1 MIAEVKRQPRSNRR
15 TPPLDKPRD
24 KPEFHILLFPM
35 KRDILSLL
43 YLFRTDFYSKVP
55 SVLGGEFCFPV
66 DHSGQSAKVSFV
78 VTSENR
84 KRIRDLIICRCFS
97 VKALVK

>member
-55 SVLGGEFCFPV
+55 SVLGE
-66 DHSGQSAKVSFV
+66 SFV
-78 VTSENR
+78 SPS
-84 KRIRDLIICRCFS
+84 IIPASRPKF
-97 VKALVK
+97 LL